1 MAMKKDYIK
10 PIVSTVIMDCEDSS
24 LLAASPNGT
33 NVWDDKYADKLNP
46 VLSRRTKEGLW
57 DDYDEDE

>member
-46 VLSRRTKEGLW
+46 VLSRRTKEGL
-57 DDYDEDE
+57 